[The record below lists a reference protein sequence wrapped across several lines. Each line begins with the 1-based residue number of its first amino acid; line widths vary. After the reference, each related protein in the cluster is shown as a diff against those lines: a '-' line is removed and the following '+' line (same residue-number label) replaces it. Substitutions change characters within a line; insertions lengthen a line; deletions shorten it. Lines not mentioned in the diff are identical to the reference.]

1 MGKYS
6 DHRQGP
12 GDPDRNPLGD
22 IGPSQGP
29 SNDKTDKTKVNYSG
43 LALTDEDGN
52 LIMSGEDLN
61 NHVSLTG
68 TYFDNNPQNIQS
80 AYDAGLMGTG
90 LASTFSGQGLLNTNS
105 LTSANTN
112 INPNILAE
120 SVNQLALEDEEA
132 ETEDKKTFTEAFK
145 TLGEDAFVD
154 RLMKMGVNENVA
166 KLASA
171 KMNTSPAEA
180 YGMVSDVFGNALSSG
195 QNMLG
200 AGYNAL
206 GTSQLTPGAFGYA
219 QIGKGILGIGEAMFG
234 PTLESL
240 SDLTG
245 IGNYK
250 ARKYYNKNPQNIEVT
265 GFTGPMTMNEDGNL
279 VQKPTLSY
287 TGPMIG
293 AIADEVSEMQGG
305 YLSPSQQADLAIE
318 RYNALETERNTR
330 PGNPALTNP
339 YIPIDP
345 VRSKYEDEALEAYDR
360 YIENG
365 YSPEEAEYLVAYMGL
380 A

>member
-1 MGKYS
+1 M
-6 DHRQGP
+6 
-12 GDPDRNPLGD
+12 
-22 IGPSQGP
+22 
-29 SNDKTDKTKVNYSG
+29 
-43 LALTDEDGN
+43 
-52 LIMSGEDLN
+52 LILML
-61 NHVSLTG
+61 
-68 TYFDNNPQNIQS
+68 IQT
-80 AYDAGLMGTG
+80 LW
-90 LASTFSGQGLLNTNS
+90 QKK
-105 LTSANTN
+105 
-112 INPNILAE
+112 
-120 SVNQLALEDEEA
+120 VNQLALEDEEA

-145 TLGEDAFVD
+145 TLGEEAFVD

-171 KMNTSPAEA
+171 KMNTSPEEA
-180 YGMVSDVFGNALSSG
+180 YGMVSDVFGSALSSG

-206 GTSQLTPGAFGYA
+206 GTSQLTPGTFGYA
-219 QIGKGILGIGEAMFG
+219 QIGKGILGLGEAMFG

-250 ARKYYNKNPQNIEVT
+250 ARKYFTKNPQSIEAVADENFNNAFADP
-265 GFTGPMTMNEDGNL
+265 GVPFANVDEDAKIARKYTGPMTA
-279 VQKPTLSY
+279 
-287 TGPMIG
+287 
-293 AIADEVSEMQGG
+293 AIADEVAEIQGG
-305 YLSPSQQADLAIE
+305 YLSPEQQADLAIE
-318 RYNALETERNTR
+318 RYNALETEKNTR

-345 VRSKYEDEALEAYDR
+345 IRSKYEDEALEAYDR
-360 YIENG
+360 YIKNG